1 MLFIC
6 VRERSIR
13 GLRSPVLEF
22 CTLCRAEFGLNSA
35 TVPFLHTRQVNGCS
49 ENEDRRPKTRKR
61 RPQKIAT
68 RKRRPPPLFF
78 LFYFIRTPIRRR
90 SNAAVYFLIVASI
103 FRRSSA
109 VLILSTIKER
119 QRTVESP

>member
-13 GLRSPVLEF
+13 GLQSPVLEF
-22 CTLCRAEFGLNSA
+22 CILCRAEFGLNSA

-49 ENEDRRPKTRKR
+49 ENEDLP
-61 RPQKIAT
+61 
-68 RKRRPPPLFF
+68 PPPLLF

-103 FRRSSA
+103 FRRSPA

-119 QRTVESP
+119 QRTVESR